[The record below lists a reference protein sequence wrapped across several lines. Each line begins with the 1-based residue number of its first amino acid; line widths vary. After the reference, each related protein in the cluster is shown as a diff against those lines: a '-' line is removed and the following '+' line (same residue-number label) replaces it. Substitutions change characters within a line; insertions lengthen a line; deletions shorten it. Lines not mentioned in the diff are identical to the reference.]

1 MYYIYN
7 VEKKDN
13 ICSYSFIDEIKLFG
27 SVNGII
33 VKILQKIIPKNQ
45 NEGYKWKITMETDLP
60 KIELP
65 NRAIVIDLKPNTE
78 NNVSLYDN
86 CSAI

>member
-7 VEKKDN
+7 VEKKDH

-33 VKILQKIIPKNQ
+33 VKILQKL
-45 NEGYKWKITMETDLP
+45 YLKIKMKKMMDTNG
-60 KIELP
+60 K
-65 NRAIVIDLKPNTE
+65 
-78 NNVSLYDN
+78 
-86 CSAI
+86 

>member
-33 VKILQKIIPKNQ
+33 VKILQKIRIFKDICQSHRIAGNPLFLNIGLTQ
-45 NEGYKWKITMETDLP
+45 FL
-60 KIELP
+60 
-65 NRAIVIDLKPNTE
+65 VIKSYSDTT
-78 NNVSLYDN
+78 Y
-86 CSAI
+86 